1 MKRLLPVIVVAA
13 AAATASGCGGGS
25 TGSSGGYGTPPPAT
39 TSATA
44 GAASGLLS
52 GSVGPGFDISMDK
65 TSVAAGSYTLNVD
78 DQATSHNFHLS
89 GPGGVDVKT
98 DISGTGNKTFAVTLQ
113 KGTYKF
119 VCDAHPSSMHGTLI
133 VN

>member
-1 MKRLLPVIVVAA
+1 MRRLLPVVVVVAGAA
-13 AAATASGCGGGS
+13 AAAGCGGGS
-25 TGSSGGYGTPPPAT
+25 TGSSSGYGAPASTTTPAT
-39 TSATA
+39 ASSAADT
-44 GAASGLLS
+44 LS

-65 TSVAAGSYTLNVD
+65 TAVAAGTYTLNVN
-78 DQATSHNFHLS
+78 DQASSHNFHLS

-98 DISGTGNKTFAVTLQ
+98 DISGTGKKTFTVTLQ

-119 VCDAHPSSMHGTLI
+119 VCDAHPSVMHGTLT